1 METLHIRID
10 KWLWMTRLFKTR
22 SIATDAC
29 NAGKVKMNGIKVK
42 PSKEV
47 KVDEVYTVKIGIL
60 DKTVQVI
67 SAPKSRVG
75 AQLVSLYYTD
85 LTPEEEYER
94 VKAARM
100 KFEYRDQGDG
110 RPTKRERRQIEYLKD
125 FYGVDKEN
133 RQTQE

>member
-1 METLHIRID
+1 MESLHIRID

-47 KVDEVYTVKIGIL
+47 KTDEIYSVKIGLL
-60 DKTVQVI
+60 DKIVQVI
-67 SAPKSRVG
+67 STPKGRVG

-85 LTPEEEYER
+85 LTPAEEYER
-94 VKAARM
+94 VKASRM
-100 KFEYRDQGDG
+100 KFEYRDQGEG
-110 RPTKRERRQIEYLKD
+110 RPTKKERRKIEILKK
-125 FYGVDKEN
+125 FYYFLA
-133 RQTQE
+133 